1 MEENQRST
9 FRAVTKV
16 PWSYGV
22 FCLVFD
28 FDFFF
33 FFDSTVCAILVLQPG
48 IELVPP
54 TVEAQSLNYWTARE
68 VPLFY
73 ISDSPSWQ
81 MPPTRVEFLIG
92 LLCQGVKV

>member
-22 FCLVFD
+22 FRLFVWSFI
-28 FDFFF
+28 FI
-33 FFDSTVCAILVLQPG
+33 FFDSTACAILVLQPG

-73 ISDSPSWQ
+73 VSDSPSWQ
-81 MPPTRVEFLIG
+81 MPPTQVEVLIC
-92 LLCQGVKV
+92 LLC

>member
-22 FCLVFD
+22 FCLFSWP
-28 FDFFF
+28 FIFIFI
-33 FFDSTVCAILVLQPG
+33 FFDSTARAILVLQPE
-48 IELVPP
+48 IELAPP
-54 TVEAQSLNYWTARE
+54 TVEAQNLNYWTARE

-73 ISDSPSWQ
+73 VFDSPSLQ
-81 MPPTRVEFLIG
+81 NASNMS
-92 LLCQGVKV
+92 

>member
-22 FCLVFD
+22 FCL
-28 FDFFF
+28 FFWSLIF
-33 FFDSTVCAILVLQPG
+33 IFFDSTACEMLVLQPE
-48 IELVPP
+48 IELAPP
-54 TVEAQSLNYWTARE
+54 TVEAQNLNYWTARE

-73 ISDSPSWQ
+73 VFDSPSLQ
-81 MPPTRVEFLIG
+81 MPPT
-92 LLCQGVKV
+92 